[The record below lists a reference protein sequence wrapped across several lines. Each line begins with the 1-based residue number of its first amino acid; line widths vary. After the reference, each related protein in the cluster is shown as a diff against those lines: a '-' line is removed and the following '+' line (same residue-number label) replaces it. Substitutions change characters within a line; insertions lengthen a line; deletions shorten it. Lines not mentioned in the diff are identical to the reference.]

1 MSDSSYD
8 LKPSKEAY
16 KAIKSD
22 VTPVSAIK
30 ELIDNALDNWQRT
43 SQKLDDLTI
52 SIDYEENDNGNQIRI
67 TDNSGGVPEDDVS
80 MLFALGQSAKE
91 DITGSIGAYGIG
103 AKKAIVNLG
112 DQATIKS
119 RALHTEHGFGFT
131 IDQDWL
137 EDEDDWTVDKHEYDD
152 IDEGVTEIIISDLNA
167 DWDDFGED
175 LKKDLAATYRL
186 FLSEDRLTDI
196 ADLTIEV
203 NSDEL
208 TPPDK
213 TNWSYTPI
221 DGFHPRR
228 YEDIK
233 IESRDLS
240 DPVYLDVQVGL
251 LEKADDSVAGAEIYC
266 QNRQILQR
274 VRDERAGFNTGS
286 GSSRLG
292 KFTGQHRRL
301 KVEIEFYTEG
311 DASEL
316 PWDAQKSDID
326 RYHKVTQAA
335 LDWVRRIVNP
345 YREAAGE
352 YDEFPTTF
360 TRPYNKDHEYAH
372 ETKVYDYS
380 DRERVTHKPDTDF
393 PEAAQIQSQVEATY
407 PLQLRNTGDLPAEFV
422 PAYEEELTRK
432 LNIDVDFDVEIDQI
446 PEVDDIPE
454 LDDIE
459 MRAVE
464 RGLAQ
469 QAERD
474 VEAGRFVTGMEPWQQ
489 AIYRWQVQIVLH
501 EINEEAED
509 DEEVPEGIDD
519 LEERTREELEEEEDD
534 GEGERQ
540 EFGVDLDEVSR
551 GGGPEDGD
559 EESAT
564 DADEGDTGV
573 DRMSEGEGD
582 EAESDVTEYEQ
593 DVADDDSGQ
602 QRLTGTEDQVTA
614 EGDEQVVTADNTLYI
629 PIPED
634 RREELFEAL
643 GIEEDANEDEIAE
656 ELLEKISVLRQLRA

>member
-1 MSDSSYD
+1 MSDNTYD

-52 SIDYEENDNGNQIRI
+52 TIDYEENDDGNQIRI
-67 TDNSGGVPEDDVS
+67 ADNSGGVPEDDVS

-112 DQATIKS
+112 DRATIKS
-119 RALHTEHGFGFT
+119 RALHTDHGFGFT

-137 EDEDDWTVDKHEYDD
+137 EDEDDWTVDKHEYGD

-167 DWDDFGED
+167 NWDDFAED
-175 LKKDLAATYRL
+175 LEEDLAATYRL
-186 FLSEDRLTDI
+186 FLSEDRLTDL
-196 ADLTIEV
+196 ADLSIEV
-203 NSDEL
+203 NGDNL
-208 TPPDK
+208 TPPEETD
-213 TNWSYTPI
+213 WSYTPV

-240 DPVYLDVQVGL
+240 DTVYLDVQVGL
-251 LEKADDSVAGAEIYC
+251 LETADDAVAGAEIYC

-274 VRDERAGFNTGS
+274 VRDERAGFNTGA

-301 KVEIEFYTEG
+301 KVELEFYTEG

-335 LDWVRRIVNP
+335 LDWVRRIVKP

-360 TRPYNKDHEYAH
+360 TRPYHKDHEYAH
-372 ETKVYDYS
+372 DIETYDYS
-380 DRERVTHKPDTDF
+380 ERERVMHKPDTNF
-393 PEAAQIQSQVEATY
+393 SEAAQIQAQVDATY
-407 PLQLRNTGDLPAEFV
+407 PLRLRNTGDLPAEFV
-422 PAYEEELTRK
+422 PAYEEELARR
-432 LNIDVDFDVEIDQI
+432 LNSDVDFDVDIDDISEI
-446 PEVDDIPE
+446 DDIPE
-454 LDDIE
+454 LEDIDL
-459 MRAVE
+459 RAVE
-464 RGLAQ
+464 RRLAQ

-474 VEAGRFVTGMEPWQQ
+474 VKAGRFVIGMDSWQQ

-501 EINEEAED
+501 EINDEAED
-509 DEEVPEGIDD
+509 DDETYEGIDD
-519 LEERTREELEEEEDD
+519 LEQRTREELEEERDD
-534 GEGERQ
+534 EGDETE
-540 EFGVDLDEVSR
+540 EFGVDLDEVGR
-551 GGGPEDGD
+551 DAGPEDTGD
-559 EESAT
+559 DSAT
-564 DADEGDTGV
+564 EADERDTSV
-573 DRMSEGEGD
+573 DVMTED
-582 EAESDVTEYEQ
+582 EDDQEDEDVTEFEQ
-593 DVADDDSGQ
+593 DVADDGAAQ
-602 QRLTGTEDQVTA
+602 QQLGGTEDQVA
-614 EGDEQVVTADNTLYI
+614 VGGNEQVVTTDNTLYI

-643 GIEEDANEDEIAE
+643 GIEEDADEDEIAE
-656 ELLEKISVLRQLRA
+656 ELLEKISVLQQLRA